1 MSPELLR
8 VADWLIVAVL
18 VAILLGPVWLV
29 VRVVRHRR
37 LTGPERAERRRTTWL
52 IARVWLSAVAVFVIV
67 QAAFGF
73 YMLSEF
79 RAARECLH
87 RERARGTDSR
97 EIVQRCA
104 TGTYTGGGSK

>member
-1 MSPELLR
+1 MLFLPSAGASSASATRCRFGRGGWADATDGPARAEGRSTMSPELLR

-52 IARVWLSAVAVFVIV
+52 IARVWLSAVAVFV
-67 QAAFGF
+67 
-73 YMLSEF
+73 
-79 RAARECLH
+79 
-87 RERARGTDSR
+87 
-97 EIVQRCA
+97 
-104 TGTYTGGGSK
+104 